1 MPYIVFLAAPS
12 ADVQRIMWEEGRRKG
27 VAGKKGV
34 RINSSIRSRGDKVPV
49 IENVLY
55 IDLRIDDFNTKY

>member
-12 ADVQRIMWEEGRRKG
+12 ADVQRIMWEEGRRRG

-34 RINSSIRSRGDKVPV
+34 RINSSIQSRGVKVLVLV
-49 IENVLY
+49 IQTVIYLS
-55 IDLRIDDFNTKY
+55 IDDFNTEL

>member
-34 RINSSIRSRGDKVPV
+34 RINSSIQPGEIKYQLSKMY
-49 IENVLY
+49 Y
-55 IDLRIDDFNTKY
+55 IDLRIDDFNTK